1 MPTHQYGISLLEIG
15 EKQKNL
21 ILNLVLT
28 QKKRTMKATTIEEL
42 GKGIKNGESSIE
54 ITIDL
59 KNKVFTF
66 KKKTQNLGSAAWATA
81 IASIATAVGLY
92 LSAPA
97 TTAATAPVGGAG
109 GVISFTGG
117 TVAAAGAVT
126 ILGVS
131 ATTFAIGLG
140 VAAGGVGAITR
151 LVKDYEIVERYGN
164 YYLEK
169 K

>member
-1 MPTHQYGISLLEIG
+1 
-15 EKQKNL
+15 
-21 ILNLVLT
+21 
-28 QKKRTMKATTIEEL
+28 MKATTIKEL
-42 GKGIKNGESSIE
+42 GKGLKSGQSSIE

-59 KNKVFTF
+59 KNKIFSF
-66 KKKTQNLGSAAWATA
+66 KKKSQNLGSTAWATA
-81 IASIATAVGLY
+81 IASVATAVGLY
-92 LSAPA
+92 LSTPA
-97 TTAATAPVGGAG
+97 TTAATAPAGGAG
-109 GVISFTGG
+109 GAITFTGG

-140 VAAGGVGAITR
+140 IAAGGVGAVTR
-151 LVKDYEIVERYGN
+151 LVNDYEIVERYGS

>member
-1 MPTHQYGISLLEIG
+1 
-15 EKQKNL
+15 
-21 ILNLVLT
+21 
-28 QKKRTMKATTIEEL
+28 MKATTIKEL

-54 ITIDL
+54 LTIDL
-59 KNKVFTF
+59 KNKVFKF
-66 KKKTQNLGSAAWATA
+66 KKKTRNLGPAAWATA

-92 LSAPA
+92 LSAPV
-97 TTAATAPVGGAG
+97 TTAATAPVGGVG
-109 GVISFTGG
+109 GAISFTGG
-117 TVAAAGAVT
+117 TVAAAGAIT

-140 VAAGGVGAITR
+140 IAAGGVGAITI
-151 LVKDYEIVERYGN
+151 LYKDYDIVEKHGS